1 MASKVAD
8 LLDGLDLFKGFVYA
22 ELEVLG
28 RYLTLEEVDE
38 DKVIFK
44 EGDPGNYMMI
54 LTEGRVAIYKDTE
67 HGEQLLLREIEGRVI
82 GEMALLDHER
92 RSATCV
98 AETYC
103 EMLVFTQTN
112 LARLA
117 HDHPAIAYHFMC
129 SLGRLL
135 SKRLRRTSGIMADYL
150 GH

>member
-1 MASKVAD
+1 MASKIAD
-8 LLDGLDLFKGFVYA
+8 LLDEMDLFKGFSYA
-22 ELEVLG
+22 ELEIIG
-28 RYLTLEEVDE
+28 RYLTLEEADA
-38 DKVIFK
+38 DKVIFN

-54 LTEGRVAIYKDTE
+54 LTEGRVAIFKDTE
-67 HGEQLLLREIEGRVI
+67 HGKQLLLREIEGRII

-103 EMLVFTQTN
+103 EMLTFTQLN

-117 HDHPAIAYHFMC
+117 VDHPAVAYRFMC